1 MCWCKT
7 IDKYHVCC
15 YVFCICL
22 LTYKYQKYK
31 SVELGDQL
39 HHHHHH
45 HHHNHHH
52 HHHHLNEDIN
62 SRICHAATHCYVQ
75 NSAVSKIWKFT
86 NFLKNITQIC
96 QFKIENR
103 EKSNLIDI
111 ILAHNLGT

>member
-1 MCWCKT
+1 M
-7 IDKYHVCC
+7 
-15 YVFCICL
+15 
-22 LTYKYQKYK
+22 
-31 SVELGDQL
+31 L
-39 HHHHHH
+39 HPH
-45 HHHNHHH
+45 HHHNH

-62 SRICHAATHCYVQ
+62 SRKSHAGTHCYVQ

-111 ILAHNLGT
+111 IKHKQTMTKLFKLTHFIKF